1 MPGFDGTGPRGMGPM
16 TGGGRGFC
24 NPRGIGTGSGRGYGM
39 GYGRGRGMGYGRGRG
54 WGMPYG
60 APQAWAASYPARM
73 TREDEVEYLKSDA
86 DALRQEL
93 EQVENR
99 LKELESEK

>member
-24 NPRGIGTGSGRGYGM
+24 NPRGIGAGSGRGYGM

-54 WGMPYG
+54 MPYG
-60 APQAWAASYPARM
+60 APQAWAAPYPARM

-93 EQVENR
+93 EQIENR